1 MAKIALDAGHGLYTP
16 GKRCLKKLDKRETR
30 EWIINDRVTDALELY
45 LKMAGHSVL
54 RVDDWDDGHT
64 DVTLNDRVR
73 KANNWKA
80 DAYISVHHNAG
91 INGGSGGGTVVYVS
105 KGCQAKSIQ
114 LQDAVYKRVIVRGKL
129 KGNRS
134 DGTLSA
140 NFYVIRKTKMP
151 AILIE
156 CGFMDS
162 AVDIKHILDTD
173 WSEQVGLGIAEG
185 VCEVFGGS
193 IPDQKPSKPAVKP
206 SKPVAPPKPSKPSG
220 NYTGN
225 SIVEYLN
232 SIGKNSSFH
241 ARRIYAAQ
249 YGIKNYTGT
258 ASQNTQ
264 LLNAMRGN
272 KKPTASSYYP
282 AFNST
287 SIVDGLKKI
296 GVDNSF
302 ANRKK
307 IAKANGIGNYK
318 GTSSQNNKLCNL
330 ARKGKLKK
338 A

>member
-45 LKMAGHSVL
+45 LKLAGHSVL

-105 KGCQAKSIQ
+105 KGCQAKSIK
-114 LQDAVYKRVIVRGKL
+114 LQEAVYKRVIVRGKL

-193 IPDQKPSKPAVKP
+193 IPDQKPSKPSPKP
-206 SKPVAPPKPSKPSG
+206 DKPVGKSFLVRIK
-220 NYTGN
+220 TD
-225 SIVEYLN
+225 LN
-232 SIGKNSSFH
+232 IRKGPGAEFKKE
-241 ARRIYAAQ
+241 
-249 YGIKNYTGT
+249 GCIK
-258 ASQNTQ
+258 
-264 LLNAMRGN
+264 
-272 KKPTASSYYP
+272 
-282 AFNST
+282 
-287 SIVDGLKKI
+287 D
-296 GVDNSF
+296 
-302 ANRKK
+302 
-307 IAKANGIGNYK
+307 K
-318 GTSSQNNKLCNL
+318 GTYTIVQTAKD
-330 ARKGKLKK
+330 KDGGTWGKLKSGAGWINIGSK
-338 A
+338 YVKRL

>member
-45 LKMAGHSVL
+45 LKLAGHSVL

-105 KGCQAKSIQ
+105 KGCQAKSIK
-114 LQDAVYKRVIVRGKL
+114 LQEAVYKRVIVRGKL

-162 AVDIKHILDTD
+162 VVDIKHILDTD

-193 IPDQKPSKPAVKP
+193 IPDQKPNKP
-206 SKPVAPPKPSKPSG
+206 SPKPDKPVGKSFLVRIKIDLNIRKGPGVEFKKEG
-220 NYTGN
+220 CIKDKGTYT
-225 SIVEYLN
+225 IV
-232 SIGKNSSFH
+232 
-241 ARRIYAAQ
+241 Q
-249 YGIKNYTGT
+249 T
-258 ASQNTQ
+258 
-264 LLNAMRGN
+264 
-272 KKPTASSYYP
+272 
-282 AFNST
+282 
-287 SIVDGLKKI
+287 
-296 GVDNSF
+296 
-302 ANRKK
+302 
-307 IAKANGIGNYK
+307 AKAKDG
-318 GTSSQNNKLCNL
+318 GTW
-330 ARKGKLKK
+330 GKLKSGAGWINIGSK
-338 A
+338 YVKRL

>member
-30 EWIINDRVTDALELY
+30 EWIINDRVTDALVLY
-45 LKMAGHSVL
+45 LKLAGHSVL

-105 KGCQAKSIQ
+105 KGCQAKSIK
-114 LQDAVYKRVIVRGKL
+114 LQEAVYKRVIVRGKL

-173 WSEQVGLGIAEG
+173 WLEQVGLGIAEG

-193 IPDQKPSKPAVKP
+193 IPDQKPSKPSPKP
-206 SKPVAPPKPSKPSG
+206 DKPVGKSFLVRIKIDLNIRKGPGAEFKKEG
-220 NYTGN
+220 CIKDKGTYT
-225 SIVEYLN
+225 IV
-232 SIGKNSSFH
+232 
-241 ARRIYAAQ
+241 Q
-249 YGIKNYTGT
+249 T
-258 ASQNTQ
+258 
-264 LLNAMRGN
+264 
-272 KKPTASSYYP
+272 
-282 AFNST
+282 
-287 SIVDGLKKI
+287 
-296 GVDNSF
+296 
-302 ANRKK
+302 
-307 IAKANGIGNYK
+307 AKAKDG
-318 GTSSQNNKLCNL
+318 GTW
-330 ARKGKLKK
+330 GKLKSGAGWINIGSK
-338 A
+338 YVKRL

>member
-45 LKMAGHSVL
+45 LKLAGHSVL

-105 KGCQAKSIQ
+105 KGCQAKSIK
-114 LQDAVYKRVIVRGKL
+114 LQEAVYKRVIVRGKL

-193 IPDQKPSKPAVKP
+193 IPDQKPSKPSPKP
-206 SKPVAPPKPSKPSG
+206 DKPVGKSFLVRIKTDLNIRKGPGAEFKKEG
-220 NYTGN
+220 CIKDKGTYT
-225 SIVEYLN
+225 IV
-232 SIGKNSSFH
+232 
-241 ARRIYAAQ
+241 Q
-249 YGIKNYTGT
+249 T
-258 ASQNTQ
+258 
-264 LLNAMRGN
+264 
-272 KKPTASSYYP
+272 
-282 AFNST
+282 
-287 SIVDGLKKI
+287 
-296 GVDNSF
+296 
-302 ANRKK
+302 
-307 IAKANGIGNYK
+307 AKAKDG
-318 GTSSQNNKLCNL
+318 GTW
-330 ARKGKLKK
+330 GKLKSGAGWINIGSK
-338 A
+338 YVKRL

>member
-45 LKMAGHSVL
+45 LKLAGHSVL

-105 KGCQAKSIQ
+105 KGCQAKSIK
-114 LQDAVYKRVIVRGKL
+114 LQEAVYKRVIVRGKL

-193 IPDQKPSKPAVKP
+193 IPDQKPSKPSPKP
-206 SKPVAPPKPSKPSG
+206 DKPVGKSFLVRIKIDLNIRKGPGVEFKKEG
-220 NYTGN
+220 CIKDKGTYT
-225 SIVEYLN
+225 IV
-232 SIGKNSSFH
+232 
-241 ARRIYAAQ
+241 Q
-249 YGIKNYTGT
+249 T
-258 ASQNTQ
+258 
-264 LLNAMRGN
+264 
-272 KKPTASSYYP
+272 
-282 AFNST
+282 
-287 SIVDGLKKI
+287 
-296 GVDNSF
+296 
-302 ANRKK
+302 
-307 IAKANGIGNYK
+307 AKAKDG
-318 GTSSQNNKLCNL
+318 GTW
-330 ARKGKLKK
+330 GKLKSGAGWINIGSK
-338 A
+338 YVKRL

>member
-45 LKMAGHSVL
+45 LKLAGHSVL

-105 KGCQAKSIQ
+105 KGCQAKSIK
-114 LQDAVYKRVIVRGKL
+114 LQEAVYKRVIVRGKL
-129 KGNRS
+129 KGNRY

-193 IPDQKPSKPAVKP
+193 IPDQKPSKPSPKP
-206 SKPVAPPKPSKPSG
+206 DKPVGKSFLVRVK
-220 NYTGN
+220 TD
-225 SIVEYLN
+225 LN
-232 SIGKNSSFH
+232 IRKGPGAEFKKE
-241 ARRIYAAQ
+241 
-249 YGIKNYTGT
+249 GCIK
-258 ASQNTQ
+258 
-264 LLNAMRGN
+264 
-272 KKPTASSYYP
+272 
-282 AFNST
+282 
-287 SIVDGLKKI
+287 D
-296 GVDNSF
+296 
-302 ANRKK
+302 
-307 IAKANGIGNYK
+307 K
-318 GTSSQNNKLCNL
+318 GTYTIVQTAKSKDGGTW
-330 ARKGKLKK
+330 GKLKSGAGWINIGSK
-338 A
+338 YVKRL

>member
-30 EWIINDRVTDALELY
+30 EWIINDRVTDALVLY
-45 LKMAGHSVL
+45 LKLAGHSVL

-105 KGCQAKSIQ
+105 KGCQAKSIK
-114 LQDAVYKRVIVRGKL
+114 LQEAVYKRVIVRGKL

-193 IPDQKPSKPAVKP
+193 IPDQKPSKPSPKP
-206 SKPVAPPKPSKPSG
+206 DKPVGKSFLVRIKIDLNIRKGPGAEFKKEG
-220 NYTGN
+220 CIKDKGTYT
-225 SIVEYLN
+225 IV
-232 SIGKNSSFH
+232 
-241 ARRIYAAQ
+241 Q
-249 YGIKNYTGT
+249 T
-258 ASQNTQ
+258 
-264 LLNAMRGN
+264 
-272 KKPTASSYYP
+272 
-282 AFNST
+282 
-287 SIVDGLKKI
+287 
-296 GVDNSF
+296 
-302 ANRKK
+302 
-307 IAKANGIGNYK
+307 AKAKDG
-318 GTSSQNNKLCNL
+318 GTW
-330 ARKGKLKK
+330 GKLKSGAGWINIGSK
-338 A
+338 YVKRL

>member
-45 LKMAGHSVL
+45 LKLAGHSVL

-105 KGCQAKSIQ
+105 KGCQAKSIK
-114 LQDAVYKRVIVRGKL
+114 LQEAVYKRVIVRGKL
-129 KGNRS
+129 KGNRY

-193 IPDQKPSKPAVKP
+193 IPDQKPSKPSPKP
-206 SKPVAPPKPSKPSG
+206 DKPVGKSFLVRIKTDLNIRKGPGAEFKKEG
-220 NYTGN
+220 CIKDKGTYT
-225 SIVEYLN
+225 IV
-232 SIGKNSSFH
+232 
-241 ARRIYAAQ
+241 Q
-249 YGIKNYTGT
+249 T
-258 ASQNTQ
+258 
-264 LLNAMRGN
+264 
-272 KKPTASSYYP
+272 
-282 AFNST
+282 
-287 SIVDGLKKI
+287 
-296 GVDNSF
+296 
-302 ANRKK
+302 
-307 IAKANGIGNYK
+307 AKAKDG
-318 GTSSQNNKLCNL
+318 GTW
-330 ARKGKLKK
+330 GKLKSGAGWINIGSK
-338 A
+338 YVKRL

>member
-45 LKMAGHSVL
+45 LKLAGHSVL

-105 KGCQAKSIQ
+105 KGCQAKSIK
-114 LQDAVYKRVIVRGKL
+114 LQEAVYKRVIVRGKL

-193 IPDQKPSKPAVKP
+193 IPDQKPSKPSPKP
-206 SKPVAPPKPSKPSG
+206 DKPVGKSFLVRIK
-220 NYTGN
+220 TD
-225 SIVEYLN
+225 LN
-232 SIGKNSSFH
+232 IRKGPGAEFKKE
-241 ARRIYAAQ
+241 
-249 YGIKNYTGT
+249 GCIK
-258 ASQNTQ
+258 
-264 LLNAMRGN
+264 
-272 KKPTASSYYP
+272 
-282 AFNST
+282 
-287 SIVDGLKKI
+287 D
-296 GVDNSF
+296 
-302 ANRKK
+302 
-307 IAKANGIGNYK
+307 K
-318 GTSSQNNKLCNL
+318 GTYTIVQTAKSKDGGTW
-330 ARKGKLKK
+330 GKLKSGAGWINIGSK
-338 A
+338 YVKRL

>member
-1 MAKIALDAGHGLYTP
+1 MEKIALDAGHGLYTP

-45 LKMAGHSVL
+45 LKLAGHSVL

-105 KGCQAKSIQ
+105 KGCQAKSIK
-114 LQDAVYKRVIVRGKL
+114 LQEAVYKRVIVRGKL

-193 IPDQKPSKPAVKP
+193 ISDQKPSKPSPKP
-206 SKPVAPPKPSKPSG
+206 DKPVGKSFLVRVKIDLNIRKGPGAEFKKEG
-220 NYTGN
+220 CIKDKGTYT
-225 SIVEYLN
+225 IV
-232 SIGKNSSFH
+232 
-241 ARRIYAAQ
+241 Q
-249 YGIKNYTGT
+249 T
-258 ASQNTQ
+258 
-264 LLNAMRGN
+264 
-272 KKPTASSYYP
+272 
-282 AFNST
+282 
-287 SIVDGLKKI
+287 
-296 GVDNSF
+296 
-302 ANRKK
+302 
-307 IAKANGIGNYK
+307 AKAKDG
-318 GTSSQNNKLCNL
+318 GTW
-330 ARKGKLKK
+330 GKLKSGAGWINIGSK
-338 A
+338 YVKRL

>member
-45 LKMAGHSVL
+45 LKLAGHSVL

-105 KGCQAKSIQ
+105 KGCQAKSIK
-114 LQDAVYKRVIVRGKL
+114 LQEAVYKRVIVRGKL

-193 IPDQKPSKPAVKP
+193 IPDQKPSKPSPKP
-206 SKPVAPPKPSKPSG
+206 DKPVGKSFLVRIKIDLNIRKGPGAEFKQEGCIKDKG
-220 NYTGN
+220 TYT
-225 SIVEYLN
+225 IV
-232 SIGKNSSFH
+232 
-241 ARRIYAAQ
+241 Q
-249 YGIKNYTGT
+249 T
-258 ASQNTQ
+258 
-264 LLNAMRGN
+264 
-272 KKPTASSYYP
+272 
-282 AFNST
+282 
-287 SIVDGLKKI
+287 
-296 GVDNSF
+296 
-302 ANRKK
+302 
-307 IAKANGIGNYK
+307 AKAKDG
-318 GTSSQNNKLCNL
+318 GTW
-330 ARKGKLKK
+330 GKLKSGAGWINIGSK
-338 A
+338 YVKRL

>member
-45 LKMAGHSVL
+45 LKLAGHSVL

-114 LQDAVYKRVIVRGKL
+114 LQEAVYKRVIVRGKL

-162 AVDIKHILDTD
+162 VVDIKHILDTD

-193 IPDQKPSKPAVKP
+193 IPDQKPSKPSPKP
-206 SKPVAPPKPSKPSG
+206 DKPVGKSFLVRVK
-220 NYTGN
+220 
-225 SIVEYLN
+225 IDLN
-232 SIGKNSSFH
+232 IRKGPGAEFKKE
-241 ARRIYAAQ
+241 
-249 YGIKNYTGT
+249 GCIK
-258 ASQNTQ
+258 
-264 LLNAMRGN
+264 
-272 KKPTASSYYP
+272 
-282 AFNST
+282 
-287 SIVDGLKKI
+287 D
-296 GVDNSF
+296 
-302 ANRKK
+302 
-307 IAKANGIGNYK
+307 K
-318 GTSSQNNKLCNL
+318 GTYTIVQTAKSKDGGTW
-330 ARKGKLKK
+330 GKLKSGAGWINIGSK
-338 A
+338 YVKRL

>member
-45 LKMAGHSVL
+45 LKLAGHSVL

-105 KGCQAKSIQ
+105 KGCQAKSIK
-114 LQDAVYKRVIVRGKL
+114 LQEAVYKRVIVRGKL

-193 IPDQKPSKPAVKP
+193 IPDQKPSKPSPKP
-206 SKPVAPPKPSKPSG
+206 DKPVGKSFLVRVKIDLNIRKGPGAEFKKEG
-220 NYTGN
+220 CIKDKGTYT
-225 SIVEYLN
+225 IV
-232 SIGKNSSFH
+232 
-241 ARRIYAAQ
+241 Q
-249 YGIKNYTGT
+249 T
-258 ASQNTQ
+258 
-264 LLNAMRGN
+264 
-272 KKPTASSYYP
+272 
-282 AFNST
+282 
-287 SIVDGLKKI
+287 
-296 GVDNSF
+296 
-302 ANRKK
+302 
-307 IAKANGIGNYK
+307 AKAKDG
-318 GTSSQNNKLCNL
+318 GTW
-330 ARKGKLKK
+330 GKLKSGAGWINIGSK
-338 A
+338 YVKRL

>member
-45 LKMAGHSVL
+45 LKLAGHSVL
-54 RVDDWDDGHT
+54 RVDDWDNGHT

-105 KGCQAKSIQ
+105 KGCQAKSIK
-114 LQDAVYKRVIVRGKL
+114 LQEAVYKRVIVRGKL

-193 IPDQKPSKPAVKP
+193 IPDQKPSKPSPKP
-206 SKPVAPPKPSKPSG
+206 DKPVGKSFLVRIKIDLNIRKGPGAEFKKEG
-220 NYTGN
+220 CIKDKGTYT
-225 SIVEYLN
+225 IV
-232 SIGKNSSFH
+232 
-241 ARRIYAAQ
+241 Q
-249 YGIKNYTGT
+249 T
-258 ASQNTQ
+258 
-264 LLNAMRGN
+264 
-272 KKPTASSYYP
+272 
-282 AFNST
+282 
-287 SIVDGLKKI
+287 
-296 GVDNSF
+296 
-302 ANRKK
+302 
-307 IAKANGIGNYK
+307 AKAKDG
-318 GTSSQNNKLCNL
+318 GTW
-330 ARKGKLKK
+330 GKLKSGAGWINIGSK
-338 A
+338 YVKRL